1 MIQNR
6 KQNAC
11 ATRFS
16 LPANRFHTET
26 GGHFAFTWFRCE
38 IMKFSPR
45 YNNGVNSRHEREP
58 EWSRAGTKVA
68 QVSCKH
74 PLRKFGFLC
83 IQEISALTKSY
94 VRRYVRRSTP
104 SCKPGWNFLLQATA
118 RFGGKLHDY
127 QNFPKQKNSNKAES
141 LRLKFNAYID
151 VDNKESARAR
161 EKKMTETNF
170 VGKKTCN
177 CYGGGENKKCYR
189 PPGWK

>member
-1 MIQNR
+1 MLIKYTCDSKSQTKRMRHPFQSTSKPISHRNGWSFRVYMI
-6 KQNAC
+6 
-11 ATRFS
+11 S
-16 LPANRFHTET
+16 LRDN
-26 GGHFAFTWFRCE
+26 E
-38 IMKFSPR
+38 ILA
-45 YNNGVNSRHEREP
+45 P
-58 EWSRAGTKVA
+58 EWSRTGAKVA

-74 PLRKFGFLC
+74 PLRKFGYLC

-141 LRLKFNAYID
+141 FRLKFNAYTD
-151 VDNKESARAR
+151 VDNKESARAK